1 MNLDLSHA
9 QPKIQ
14 VVNFAEM
21 LRHGGHFDV
30 EHWRARKSGAM
41 RLLDVTREKNLVVNE
56 GLQYAL
62 GVALAST
69 SKITTWYVGIFE
81 TTYTPIATD
90 TLTSLL
96 GAATECTAYDET
108 NRPTWSGVLGTLTIT
123 NSAARADFTMNGTK
137 TIYGAWLSSIQAKST
152 GGGTLWA
159 AAEFSSPKA
168 VVPTDV
174 LRVRYDC
181 SVAAA

>member
-9 QPKIQ
+9 QQKVQ
-14 VVNFAEM
+14 VVDFASM
-21 LRHGGHFDV
+21 LRSGGHFDV
-30 EHWRARKSGAM
+30 EHWRAKKSGSL
-41 RLLDVTREKNLVVNE
+41 RLLDVTRERNLVVDE

-62 GVALAST
+62 GVSLAAT
-69 SKITTWYVGIFE
+69 SKISTWYVGIFE
-81 TTYTPIATD
+81 TTYTPVAGD
-90 TLTSLL
+90 DLTALL
-96 GAATECTAYDET
+96 GSATECTAYDEA

-123 NSAARADFTMNGTK
+123 NSAARADFTINATK

-159 AAEFSSPKA
+159 AAEFASSKA
-168 VVPTDV
+168 VVATDV

-181 SVAAA
+181 AVAAA